1 MNVAARR
8 INARCPILTIGRFWA
23 QQHQHQIIIDRSEA
37 TGQSREYIGTLD
49 VSLTPVNG
57 PIHTPVNSPIHSV
70 ILMLVPPPMCS
81 VHSIKKPP
89 APSSMYSSLSIP
101 SSSSSDGC

>member
-1 MNVAARR
+1 MKVAARR
-8 INARCPILTIGRFWA
+8 INARCPILTIGRFCA

-49 VSLTPVNG
+49 VSLTPVN
-57 PIHTPVNSPIHSV
+57 SPIHSV
-70 ILMLVPPPMCS
+70 ILMVVPPPMCS

-101 SSSSSDGC
+101 SSSSSSDGC